1 MIEVLVKK
9 FDQIEKDV
17 NVLTSAL
24 SLLMLLIL
32 LRAAYFLY
40 AKDFESIWN
49 LLGPLTPVTA
59 GLLVSRIASRA
70 IVHGQ
75 VQREDDRR
83 REIVR
88 VTHHLLAVT
97 KDLKS
102 RIGYFRKLMEE
113 GDKPIS
119 LICSLAKS
127 IEKRYE
133 TLFEREVYQLLPGK
147 SIDLINNLSGSIY
160 GILAKAEVLG
170 AASVSNSQVSI
181 RELAGITA
189 ASYAEKVS
197 ELQDEIQL
205 LIDQIYDVRMA
216 LDIRNDEKP

>member
-1 MIEVLVKK
+1 M
-9 FDQIEKDV
+9 
-17 NVLTSAL
+17 
-24 SLLMLLIL
+24 
-32 LRAAYFLY
+32 
-40 AKDFESIWN
+40 
-49 LLGPLTPVTA
+49 
-59 GLLVSRIASRA
+59 
-70 IVHGQ
+70 HGQ